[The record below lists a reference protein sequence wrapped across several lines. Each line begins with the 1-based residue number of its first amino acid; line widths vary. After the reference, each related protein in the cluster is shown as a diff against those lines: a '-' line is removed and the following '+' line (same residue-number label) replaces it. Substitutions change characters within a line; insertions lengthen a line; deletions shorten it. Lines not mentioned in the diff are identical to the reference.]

1 MLKLGYKIA
10 PEQFPPSELLQQ
22 VITAEKAG
30 YESIDASDHFHPWSE
45 DGQACFIWSWLGAA
59 AVSTQSIELG
69 TGLTC
74 PILRY
79 NPAVIAQAAATVSS
93 LAGGRTYLAVGT
105 GEALNEYSV
114 TLEWPE
120 YDERQIR
127 MIEAIGLIRELWTGE
142 KVSFDGC
149 YYRTKKAK
157 LYTLPKNEIPI
168 YISSLVP
175 ESAYVAGYYGD
186 GLLTVGEGENL
197 DKAKQI
203 ISQFEKGAQ
212 DAGKDVEKMPK
223 AVELFADYGVDP
235 EASIEN
241 FMKFWAGAVIPAL
254 FLNKIYTPE
263 MSAQNGKVVGP
274 DAVRKKGCFSENPEA
289 HIKFV
294 KKYIDAGFTHI
305 YIHSAA
311 SDQITFLETY
321 GKDVLPALRETE

>member
-1 MLKLGYKIA
+1 LLKLGYKIA

-22 VITAEKAG
+22 VIAAEKAG
-30 YESIDASDHFHPWSE
+30 FESIDASDHFHPWSE

-105 GEALNEYSV
+105 GEALNEYPV

-127 MIEAIGLIRELWTGE
+127 MIEAIELIRELWTGE

-157 LYTLPKNEIPI
+157 LYTLPKNDIPI

-175 ESAYVAGYYGD
+175 ASAYVAGYYGD

-197 DKAKQI
+197 DKCKQI
-203 ISQFEKGAQ
+203 LSQFEKGAQ
-212 DAGKDVEKMPK
+212 DAGKDIENIPK
-223 AVELFADYGVDP
+223 AIELFVDYGIDP

-241 FMKFWAGAVIPAL
+241 FMKFWAGAAIPAL
-254 FLNKIYTPE
+254 FVNKIYTPE

-274 DAVRKKGCFSENPEA
+274 DTVRKQGCFSENPEE

-305 YIHSAA
+305 YTHSVA
-311 SDQITFLETY
+311 SDQINFLNTY
-321 GKDVLPALRETE
+321 GKDILPALKEM